1 MVDGSHLT
9 LGDNIL
15 YTKSISSLAHAKGLL
30 VEAELG
36 RLSGS
41 EDGMTV
47 EEYEARFTDVA
58 QPEEFIDETSI
69 DALAVCIGNVHGKY
83 PPSGPNLKFDLLKDL
98 RALTLKKGVSLVLHG
113 ASGLSHE
120 LVKECIDL
128 GVRKFNVNTE
138 VRNSYLASLRK
149 PEKDLIQVMASAKEA
164 MKAVVAEK
172 LRLFGSCGKA

>member
-15 YTKSISSLAHAKGLL
+15 YTKSVSSLAHAKGLL

-58 QPEEFIDETSI
+58 QVRFFFYNTLLTEWLSTVILVFLRIF
-69 DALAVCIGNVHGKY
+69 V
-83 PPSGPNLKFDLLKDL
+83 PS
-98 RALTLKKGVSLVLHG
+98 
-113 ASGLSHE
+113 
-120 LVKECIDL
+120 
-128 GVRKFNVNTE
+128 
-138 VRNSYLASLRK
+138 
-149 PEKDLIQVMASAKEA
+149 
-164 MKAVVAEK
+164 
-172 LRLFGSCGKA
+172 

>member
-58 QPEEFIDETSI
+58 QVRFFFYNTLLTEWLSTVILVFLRIF
-69 DALAVCIGNVHGKY
+69 V
-83 PPSGPNLKFDLLKDL
+83 PS
-98 RALTLKKGVSLVLHG
+98 
-113 ASGLSHE
+113 
-120 LVKECIDL
+120 
-128 GVRKFNVNTE
+128 
-138 VRNSYLASLRK
+138 
-149 PEKDLIQVMASAKEA
+149 
-164 MKAVVAEK
+164 
-172 LRLFGSCGKA
+172 